1 MLESF
6 VWSVSNC
13 LEWNQRFLVKMVSA
27 TNQEIYQLFRVAG
40 CCFGKV
46 GGGFGPPDCS
56 LRGYGFE
63 FLIFLTE
70 LLKS

>member
-1 MLESF
+1 
-6 VWSVSNC
+6 
-13 LEWNQRFLVKMVSA
+13 MVSA
-27 TNQEIYQLFRVAG
+27 TNQGIYQLFRVAG